1 MSNVELQ
8 GIFIFIIVRRNV
20 SQLLAG
26 RVQEIAKK
34 LRTMEKEYFT
44 KRKEL
49 GGDDEMTLDKQL
61 NIGKINEGSNSAEDF
76 EVQEMEQVAMSRDVE
91 IQNLVKGINDLA
103 VIFKELSVLVV
114 DQGNI
119 LDRIDYNIEQA
130 VTHTKKA
137 NKQLHKSEEYQTSRI
152 RSCIGCLVAAI
163 VIMIIILIIK
173 HI

>member
-1 MSNVELQ
+1 
-8 GIFIFIIVRRNV
+8 
-20 SQLLAG
+20 
-26 RVQEIAKK
+26 
-34 LRTMEKEYFT
+34 MEKEYFN

-49 GGDDEMTLDKQL
+49 GGDEDLTLDKNQ
-61 NIGKINEGSNSAEDF
+61 NIYKQSEGSNSVEDF

-137 NKQLHKSEEYQTSRI
+137 NKQLHKSEDYQKSRI
-152 RSCIGCLVAAI
+152 RSCICCLVI
-163 VIMIIILIIK
+163 SIIIMIILLIIK

>member
-49 GGDDEMTLDKQL
+49 GGDD
-61 NIGKINEGSNSAEDF
+61 
-76 EVQEMEQVAMSRDVE
+76 
-91 IQNLVKGINDLA
+91 
-103 VIFKELSVLVV
+103 
-114 DQGNI
+114 
-119 LDRIDYNIEQA
+119 
-130 VTHTKKA
+130 
-137 NKQLHKSEEYQTSRI
+137 
-152 RSCIGCLVAAI
+152 
-163 VIMIIILIIK
+163 
-173 HI
+173 